1 MRYLKYEFAT
11 KAEFDTLKDTHLM
24 EGEGEERGLI
34 SGVNVVEIGNII
46 ITPAVISEDGETVIT
61 PAVMT
66 GRFAV
71 DILYRIEPIAE
82 LEPFLIFPKPCGV
95 HTFAGL
101 DYLYDI
107 EYYNKFPEL
116 KPTTDEEIL

>member
-11 KAEFDTLKDTHLM
+11 KAEFDALKEAHLI
-24 EGEGEERGLI
+24 EGVGGEQHLI
-34 SGVNVVEIGNII
+34 KGVDVVEIGDIV

-95 HTFAGL
+95 HSFAGL
-101 DYLYDI
+101 TYLYEL

-116 KPTTDEEIL
+116 KPVQNDTI